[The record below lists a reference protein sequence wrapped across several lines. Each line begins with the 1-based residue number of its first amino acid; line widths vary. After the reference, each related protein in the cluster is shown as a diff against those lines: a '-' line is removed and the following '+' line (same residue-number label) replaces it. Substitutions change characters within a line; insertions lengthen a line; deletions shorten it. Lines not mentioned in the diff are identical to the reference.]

1 MTSKQ
6 SYFTNP
12 QLQQAKMY
20 PTGFPLINLHI
31 CKIKTSMPI
40 FNYNYSF
47 YKAFYGYNCLY
58 TFHFYVQ
65 TILIRTH
72 NFLLCFLFYKLTLW
86 SERPT
91 LQSEKPLCSLRPT
104 LWSERPTIVVR

>member
-47 YKAFYGYNCLY
+47 YKD
-58 TFHFYVQ
+58 
-65 TILIRTH
+65 IS
-72 NFLLCFLFYKLTLW
+72 FLCTDYFNKN
-86 SERPT
+86 S
-91 LQSEKPLCSLRPT
+91 
-104 LWSERPTIVVR
+104 